1 MALFL
6 FAFWLV
12 LNGGARMD
20 VVLTG
25 IVITGAVLVFACKYL
40 DWSLRRE
47 AVVYLAAP
55 RALVYLGLL
64 LEEIVKANIAV
75 GKLLIAGKPKPV
87 IRTFRTGVR
96 TRLGRVL
103 LANSITITPGTI
115 TLRCEEDQLTVH
127 CLDES
132 LAEGLVDSALE
143 KKIIK
148 MEETLH
154 GKPV

>member
-75 GKLLIAGKPKPV
+75 GKLLIAGKPKAGDPHV
-87 IRTFRTGVR
+87 PHGGADAAGARAAGQLHHHHAWHDHPPLRGGSADGA
-96 TRLGRVL
+96 L
-103 LANSITITPGTI
+103 PG
-115 TLRCEEDQLTVH
+115 
-127 CLDES
+127 
-132 LAEGLVDSALE
+132 
-143 KKIIK
+143 
-148 MEETLH
+148 
-154 GKPV
+154 